1 MNIRGCSVTR
11 DEAWHS
17 AGARDAIE
25 YKTLTNSFE
34 KSTSMGARDVLP
46 KIRTETTQPVEYHFN

>member
-25 YKTLTNSFE
+25 CKILTNRFE
-34 KSTSMGARDVLP
+34 KSTSMGARDVIP
-46 KIRTETTQPVEYHFN
+46 KIRTETTQPVECCFN